1 MSVQLPQ
8 RHQRNFVNKGQEQIR
23 ADAEIDLRG
32 VMCPYNYVKTKLKL
46 EEMAIGQVLAVILDD
61 GEAMQNVP
69 RSVKEEGQTII
80 QQERYLTGYRVFI
93 RKNV

>member
-1 MSVQLPQ
+1 MKSS
-8 RHQRNFVNKGQEQIR
+8 QEQR

-46 EEMAIGQVLAVILDD
+46 EEMAPGQVLAVILDE

-69 RSVKEEGQTII
+69 RSVKEEGHTII
-80 QQERYLTGYRVFI
+80 QQERYQSGHRVFI
-93 RKNV
+93 RKMA

>member
-1 MSVQLPQ
+1 MSRNKVQQ
-8 RHQRNFVNKGQEQIR
+8 R

-46 EEMAIGQVLAVILDD
+46 EEMALGQILAVILDE

-69 RSVKEEGQTII
+69 RSVKEEGHTII
-80 QQERYLTGYRVFI
+80 LQERYQSGYRIFI
-93 RKNV
+93 RKTV

>member
-1 MSVQLPQ
+1 
-8 RHQRNFVNKGQEQIR
+8 VNKGQEQIR

>member
-1 MSVQLPQ
+1 MK
-8 RHQRNFVNKGQEQIR
+8 NGQEQK

-46 EEMAIGQVLAVILDD
+46 EKMAIGQVLAVILDD

-80 QQERYLTGYRVFI
+80 QQERYLAGYRVFI
-93 RKNV
+93 RKTV

>member
-1 MSVQLPQ
+1 MKSS
-8 RHQRNFVNKGQEQIR
+8 QEQR
-23 ADAEIDLRG
+23 SDAEIDLRG

-46 EEMAIGQVLAVILDD
+46 EEMAIGQVLAVILDE

-80 QQERYLTGYRVFI
+80 QQERYQAGFRIFI
-93 RKNV
+93 RKIV

>member
-1 MSVQLPQ
+1 M
-8 RHQRNFVNKGQEQIR
+8 NKSQEQK

-46 EEMAIGQVLAVILDD
+46 ETMAIGQVLAVILDD

-80 QQERYLTGYRVFI
+80 QQERYLAGFRVFI
-93 RKNV
+93 RKTV